1 MIFIRTNEKNEV
13 TFIRY
18 NFNYD
23 LNEFDVNEG
32 YVLDKNEPEIVEVE
46 GKQSILVYDKEHN
59 ELYYKYIDIAKEVDP
74 VEARLNELE
83 AALVEIAAMLGG
95 AK

>member
-59 ELYYKYIDIAKEVDP
+59 ELYYKYIYIAKEVDP